1 MANIE
6 KHFCEV
12 ACKIEQ
18 YLKRSKDL
26 VKAAFDIGF
35 NNYFFLRTL
44 VFISLIV
51 MTGSQY
57 QGIYHDSFFLPF

>member
-35 NNYFFLRTL
+35 NNYFFADISIY
-44 VFISLIV
+44 FIKLS
-51 MTGSQY
+51 
-57 QGIYHDSFFLPF
+57 